1 MGGMADSRMRT
12 VVDEVEWYGKVAR
25 RKDLVARGCTE
36 WHIRK
41 AVSEGQLRRI
51 DRGYYALPDADPLDV
66 RLALHQAR
74 RTCFTKAEQL
84 GLWIIKAP
92 NLPHV
97 AAAHGRPVPGCVVHK
112 VKGPQTLMDILRQ
125 CIKCGS
131 EVEGLAV
138 VESAVVKDLCT
149 IPELRV
155 AFAGREDARARAIID
170 MIDPQSMSIAET
182 VARYYLKKDGLNVQ
196 GQYYV
201 KDVGHLDLL
210 VEGVLCVET
219 DGEQFHNTPQGWAED
234 LRRDNLLV
242 IKGKWCLRI
251 PAKVVLGRPDIMLG
265 WVRQALA
272 MISSAPK
279 PSVNLAH
286 KLAA

>member
-1 MGGMADSRMRT
+1 MNDSKMRA
-12 VVDEVEWYGKVAR
+12 VVEAVEWYGKVAR
-25 RKDLVARGCTE
+25 RKDLVDRGCTE

-41 AVSEGQLRRI
+41 AVSDGQLRQI
-51 DRGYYALPDADPLDV
+51 GRGYYALPDADLLDV
-66 RLALHQAR
+66 RLALYQAR
-74 RTCFTKAEQL
+74 RTCLTKAEQL
-84 GLWIIKAP
+84 GLWIIRP
-92 NLPHV
+92 PEMPHV

-125 CIKCGS
+125 CIKCGT
-131 EVEGLAV
+131 EVEALAV

-149 IPELRV
+149 IPQLRV

-170 MIDPQSMSIAET
+170 LIDPQSMSIVET
-182 VARYYLKKDGLNVQ
+182 VARYSLKKEGLNVQ
-196 GQYYV
+196 SQYYV

-265 WVRQALA
+265 WVRQALS
-272 MISSAPK
+272 MINSAPK
-279 PSVNLAH
+279 PPVNVAH
-286 KLAA
+286 ERAA